1 MTLTFRYCRL
11 LVISLE
17 VSRSILEIYFKGL
30 EDYSI
35 DHRGDV
41 GSWVR
46 EACMQGLAEMA
57 PLVGQL
63 DLSSDEMSERY
74 LSEEDHNQVLA
85 KLLQQSVEKID
96 KMRASAAAAIIKIIY
111 ARTESSTQEEPQY
124 VVHVPHRVQLM
135 DVFQDSVE
143 LNWLQ
148 ASEVYIR
155 VVHLLNLPEFRSDLL
170 LGFIISAGG
179 MTETLVGFF
188 PLGSF
193 VYFLSIFPYLH
204 SSNPSL
210 QFRSAMLVLVFPSSC
225 RTSQLPTVIWRSM
238 VPQPTF

>member
-1 MTLTFRYCRL
+1 M
-11 LVISLE
+11 
-17 VSRSILEIYFKGL
+17 YFKGL

-46 EACMQGLAEMA
+46 EASMQGLAKMS

-63 DLSSDEMSERY
+63 DFSSDTMSERY
-74 LSEEDHNQVLA
+74 LSEEDQNQVLA

-96 KMRASAAAAIIKIIY
+96 KIRASAAAAIIKIIY

-124 VVHVPHRVQLM
+124 VVHVPHRAQLM
-135 DVFQDSVE
+135 GVFEDSVE

-179 MTETLVGFF
+179 MTETLVCFLSVNLLF
-188 PLGSF
+188 LD
-193 VYFLSIFPYLH
+193 FLSIFPCLQ
-204 SSNPSL
+204 SSNPFL
-210 QFRSAMLVLVFPSSC
+210 EIRSAMPVLVYPSLC
-225 RTSQLPTVIWRSM
+225 RTFLLPAVTWTSM
-238 VPQPTF
+238 VPRPTL